1 MNFDSPQRLI
11 FIIAPI
17 ALLIAYLIVVRAR
30 QKYVVR
36 FTSVDL
42 LASVAPRRPGWQRHI
57 AAGLLLLA
65 LLAMVVGFAEPTHA
79 IKVPRKRATIMVVID
94 TSGSMN
100 ATDVAPTRVGAAQ
113 QAARQFVSRL
123 PAGIEVGLVSFSS
136 DARLAVSPTV
146 DHKQTL
152 AAIDAL
158 QPGGATATANAIQLA
173 LQAVQA
179 DKQKSSASKENS
191 AEIVLLSDGTPT
203 VGINGQDPVTS
214 VQQEVAAAKQA
225 KVRIDTIAF
234 GTASGTVTISGEQ
247 VPVPADPAAMQAIA
261 SGTGGKTYSASSL
274 DELSKVYETI
284 RRTVGYDTK
293 QGSLTVWFIGAA
305 LLIACAAAAC
315 ALVWSQRML

>member
-1 MNFDSPQRLI
+1 MNFASPQRLI
-11 FIIAPI
+11 LIIAPI
-17 ALLIAYLIVVRAR
+17 ALLIAYLIVLRAR

-94 TSGSMN
+94 TSGSMKS
-100 ATDVAPTRVGAAQ
+100 TDVAPTRVAAAQ

-123 PAGIEVGLVSFSS
+123 PAGIEVGLVSFSQY
-136 DARLAVSPTV
+136 AKLNVAPTV
-146 DHKQTL
+146 DHNQTL
-152 AAIDAL
+152 AGINSL
-158 QPGGATATANAIQLA
+158 RPGGATATANAIQLA
-173 LQAVQA
+173 LSAVKA
-179 DKQKSSASKENS
+179 DQQKSSASKKNS

-203 VGINGQDPVTS
+203 VGLDGLAPDVA
-214 VQQEVAAAKQA
+214 VAQEIAAAKQA
-225 KVRIDTIAF
+225 KVRIDTISF
-234 GTASGTVTISGEQ
+234 GTDSGTVNVSGEQ

-261 SGTGGKTYSASSL
+261 SGTGGKTYSAASL

-284 RRTVGYDTK
+284 RRTVGYDSK

-305 LLIACAAAAC
+305 LVIACAAAAC